1 MKFPLRLC
9 LFLPAILGLRMAAA
23 QQGPP
28 ASKTQPSPLAPL
40 PEMALQPTMTTSVL
54 PAAGGL
60 RYRYQQVRAYNDE
73 CVYLAPA
80 WHGQSKL
87 QPRKQSLFAGPDR
100 AELDALLLSTLNE
113 LAEDGWELVEIQSS
127 ALPIRAT
134 QKVETELAYNDPNRP
149 VYTGTT
155 SIETRTQTR
164 YLFRK
169 PLPNQR

>member
-1 MKFPLRLC
+1 MGFSIRLC
-9 LFLPAILGLRMAAA
+9 LFLPAVLVLRMATA
-23 QQGPP
+23 QQGPTTP
-28 ASKTQPSPLAPL
+28 KNQTAPLAKL

-80 WHGQSKL
+80 WHGQTKL
-87 QPRKQSLFAGPDR
+87 QPSKQGLFAGVDR
-100 AELDALLLSTLNE
+100 AELDALLLTALNE
-113 LAEDGWELVEIQSS
+113 LAEDGWELIEIQST
-127 ALPIRAT
+127 ALPVRAT

-169 PLPNQR
+169 PLSK